1 MKKYEFEMDE
11 ADILKEYREAK
22 SPSKQIKILAE
33 QNLVPPKVMREFIVS
48 RLGKKAKVSE
58 KKSKV
63 VFWTPER
70 IESLRRMAASGMYDK
85 DIAERLGV
93 SLCSVKGTRYEHGIP
108 CGRYDARNRGK
119 EKRV

>member
-1 MKKYEFEMDE
+1 MLKIRFEMSE

-22 SPSKQIKILAE
+22 YPAKQIKILAE

-58 KKSKV
+58 KKSRV
-63 VFWTPER
+63 VFWTAER
-70 IESLRRMAASGMYDK
+70 IESLRKMAASGMYDK

-93 SLCSVKGTRYEHGIP
+93 SLCSVKVTRHEHGIP
-108 CGRYDARNRGK
+108 CGRYDARNRK
-119 EKRV
+119 SKRA